1 MDGNSLNI
9 TAERILQLKEI
20 FPEVFTEDKI
30 DFKRLREVLGDQV
43 NTQKEIYELC
53 WAGKSESRGDIQ
65 KQTTAT
71 LIPERENS
79 VEFDKAENI
88 FIEGENLEALR
99 ILQKSYFG
107 KVKMI
112 YIDPPYNTGNDS
124 FIYPDNFNESQ
135 NDYKKRTGLA
145 NENGFLEKENLWQKN
160 TRESGRFHSVWLSM
174 MYPRLFL
181 ARNLLSE
188 NGVIFISIDDNEQ
201 ENLKLLLNEVFGEEN
216 FIVQIIW
223 KKRSTPPND
232 KIIGTNH
239 DYILAYAKNISSCRL
254 NLKQRTEEQLNR
266 YQNPDNH
273 PKGNWTSGDIM
284 ANVKGGRYTA
294 SLHFPIRN
302 PNTGEDH
309 YPSNNGNWR
318 FNKDKIQQLLDNNE
332 IYFGDNGKGRPKL
345 KRFFDDVKV
354 GVTYPSIWD
363 FVPLNSEATAEI
375 EEHLGNMNI
384 FDTPKPSG
392 LIKELIKLGSSE
404 DDIVLDFFGG
414 SCTTA
419 QSILELNTEENSN
432 RKFIV
437 VQLAESINESSEAYK
452 NGYNNIAE
460 IGRRRI
466 GKVIE
471 KLNLQPSS
479 KILGFKSYKVDQ
491 SNFNIWRSDINGK
504 DEILDQLK
512 LFLKS
517 EKSGS
522 KEENMVVELLLKAGK
537 SLTTKIETVE
547 IDNFKFYYLVAHNIC
562 ICMHEFNSAIRGR
575 IYDIQ
580 PSQVIILNSLFESDE
595 ELSNT
600 KLEFEEVGIKL
611 SLI

>member
-9 TAERILQLKEI
+9 TAERILKLKEI
-20 FPEVFTEDKI
+20 FPEVFTEERI
-30 DFKRLREVLGDQV
+30 DFKRLRDALGEYI
-43 NTQKEIYELC
+43 NFQKENYELS
-53 WAGKSESRGDIQ
+53 WAGKSSSKADIQ
-65 KQTTAT
+65 KQTTST
-71 LIPERENS
+71 LIPQRDNS
-79 VEFDKAENI
+79 INFDNTESI

-124 FIYPDNFNESQ
+124 FVYPDNFNESSSE
-135 NDYKKRTGLA
+135 YKKRAGFS
-145 NENGFLEKENLWQKN
+145 NEDGFLETENLWQKN
-160 TRESGRFHSVWLSM
+160 TIDGGRFHSAWLSM

-201 ENLKLLLNEVFGEEN
+201 ANLRLLLSEIFGEEN
-216 FIVQIIW
+216 FLVQIIW

-239 DYILAYAKNISSCRL
+239 DYILAYAKNVSKCEL
-254 NLKQRTEEQLNR
+254 NLKQRTEEQLGR

-273 PKGNWTSGDIM
+273 PKGKWTSGDLM
-284 ANVKGGRYTA
+284 ANVKGGRFTA
-294 SLHFPIRN
+294 SLHYPIIN
-302 PNTGEDH
+302 PNTGEEH

-318 FNKDKIQQLLDNNE
+318 FNKEKIQLLLNNNE

-345 KRFFDDVKV
+345 KRFFNDVKD

-363 FVPLNSEATAEI
+363 FVPLNSEGTAEI
-375 EEHLGNMNI
+375 EDYLGNMNI

-392 LIKELIKLGSSE
+392 LIKELIRLGAGA

-419 QSILELNTEENSN
+419 QSVLELNESENTN
-432 RKFIV
+432 RKFIL
-437 VQLAESINESSEAYK
+437 VQLAETISENTKAYK
-452 NGYNNIAE
+452 NGYANIAE
-460 IGRRRI
+460 IGRTRI
-466 GKVIE
+466 KKVIE
-471 KLNLQPSS
+471 RLNLTSS
-479 KILGFKSYKVDQ
+479 KSHGFKSFKVDK
-491 SNFNIWRSDINGK
+491 SNFNIWRSDIKGK
-504 DEILDQLK
+504 DAILDQLK

-517 EKSGS
+517 EKPGS
-522 KEENMVVELLLKAGK
+522 TQENMLVELLLKAGK
-537 SLTTKIETVE
+537 PLTTVIDKIDSDSGT
-547 IDNFKFYYLVAHNIC
+547 IYCLTDYKIC
-562 ICMHEFNSAIRGR
+562 ICLDMFNVKIRDK
-575 IYDIQ
+575 IYDLK
-580 PSQVIILNSLFESDE
+580 PSQVIILNGLFDSDE
-595 ELSNT
+595 ALSNT